1 MRKAIFALS
10 MIAGLASAMPAAYAH
25 DPVTGAIDGAAAVT
39 GAAVGAAA
47 GVAIGATTGAA
58 VAADEIV
65 TGRPYRYR
73 HHRVCWINRFGERH
87 CRWR

>member
-1 MRKAIFALS
+1 MRKTLFALS
-10 MIAGLASAMPAAYAH
+10 LVAGLATATGAYAH

-39 GAAVGAAA
+39 GAAIGAAA

-58 VAADEIV
+58 VIADDVV
-65 TGRPYRYR
+65 TGRPYRYHR
-73 HHRVCWINRFGERH
+73 HRHCWINRFGERR